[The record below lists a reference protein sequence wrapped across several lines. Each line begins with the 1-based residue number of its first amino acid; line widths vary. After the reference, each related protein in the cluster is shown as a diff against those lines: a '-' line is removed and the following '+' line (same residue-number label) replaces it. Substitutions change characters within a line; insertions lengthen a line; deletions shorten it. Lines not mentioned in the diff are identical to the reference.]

1 MRCLACGE
9 EMALV
14 EAVPDETMMVPG
26 YEHQTL
32 RCSACGE
39 SERRFIFNSG
49 KSSLTTSAPVKASD
63 AFDKIADGLKEV
75 TEISSSRN
83 NDIAAPGAWECIIEK
98 VRERQANLNQRVAE
112 AKSKRAKAILQI
124 DEASVNLPNRQ
135 HPVQRKYQPN
145 LANVASK
152 QTCPLRSPAH
162 VLKKA
167 PVSER
172 LRRIQKK
179 LQAVKTSHETEEF
192 KRFWESLVPASNEP
206 MQSVSLPILSP
217 LPAPLPEE
225 PQANDSEGSSAF
237 PKP

>member
-39 SERRFIFNSG
+39 SDRRFTFNSG

-75 TEISSSRN
+75 TEISSSQD
-83 NDIAAPGAWECIIEK
+83 NDITAPGVGEHIIEK

-112 AKSKRAKAILQI
+112 AKSKRAKAITQ
-124 DEASVNLPNRQ
+124 
-135 HPVQRKYQPN
+135 
-145 LANVASK
+145 
-152 QTCPLRSPAH
+152 
-162 VLKKA
+162 
-167 PVSER
+167 SER

-179 LQAVKTSHETEEF
+179 LQAVKASHEADEF

-206 MQSVSLPILSP
+206 TQSVSLPILSP